1 MFPVFAKLSF
11 IVYGAIALCTRDISF
26 PFSPISI
33 TINVRDIFL
42 VQNLTLCLSLGCT
55 FRNARELLDW
65 PIELKIPKRPIQLEL
80 CRYMFMVSYALI
92 AALGTAILITV
103 SGK

>member
-1 MFPVFAKLSF
+1 MFCHTCLVF
-11 IVYGAIALCTRDISF
+11 
-26 PFSPISI
+26 
-33 TINVRDIFL
+33 
-42 VQNLTLCLSLGCT
+42 LTLLLFVRL

>member
-1 MFPVFAKLSF
+1 
-11 IVYGAIALCTRDISF
+11 
-26 PFSPISI
+26 
-33 TINVRDIFL
+33 
-42 VQNLTLCLSLGCT
+42 
-55 FRNARELLDW
+55 LLDW
-65 PIELKIPKRPIQLEL
+65 PIELKIPKRPIQLEM

>member
-1 MFPVFAKLSF
+1 MFVTFSLFK
-11 IVYGAIALCTRDISF
+11 ISLF
-26 PFSPISI
+26 V
-33 TINVRDIFL
+33 TIL
-42 VQNLTLCLSLGCT
+42 HT